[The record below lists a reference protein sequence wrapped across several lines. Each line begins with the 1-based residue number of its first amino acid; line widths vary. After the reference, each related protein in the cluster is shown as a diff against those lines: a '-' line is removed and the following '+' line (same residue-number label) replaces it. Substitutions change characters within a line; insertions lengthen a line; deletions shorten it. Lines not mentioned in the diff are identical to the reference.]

1 MFAQQRAIPSRGG
14 GQVGNGSHY
23 CYTQDVA
30 RQSKQY
36 PTRASGARALVLA
49 VLAVLTSA
57 CASSGNVQSGTSK
70 TPVVVA
76 TYSILGDLVA
86 DLVGDAAKVIVVIPN
101 GQDQHEFEPSAKVV
115 EQINNADF
123 IVSNGLDLEEHLT
136 DVLAEA
142 ATRGVGVF
150 MVAEHVTLRK
160 ANAELTDAKDG
171 AELTDAKDG
180 NDPHLWLDP
189 ITLAEMIPDLS
200 DELGKALGVDLSD
213 NAAQLSLRLATIDVK
228 IKEIMS
234 TLPRCA
240 LVTGHD
246 SLGYFA
252 ARYGCQIVG
261 AVIPSLS
268 SSAETSAGELADLKT
283 AATQANVRAV
293 FTEMGTPRAVVDQ
306 IAKEVGVKSVE
317 LRTHMLPTGSHYAD
331 VMIQLATS
339 IAGALK

>member
-1 MFAQQRAIPSRGG
+1 
-14 GQVGNGSHY
+14 
-23 CYTQDVA
+23 
-30 RQSKQY
+30 
-36 PTRASGARALVLA
+36 
-49 VLAVLTSA
+49 
-57 CASSGNVQSGTSK
+57 
-70 TPVVVA
+70 
-76 TYSILGDLVA
+76 
-86 DLVGDAAKVIVVIPN
+86 
-101 GQDQHEFEPSAKVV
+101 
-115 EQINNADF
+115 
-123 IVSNGLDLEEHLT
+123 
-136 DVLAEA
+136 
-142 ATRGVGVF
+142 
-150 MVAEHVTLRK
+150 
-160 ANAELTDAKDG
+160 
-171 AELTDAKDG
+171 LTDAKDG

-213 NAAQLSLRLATIDVK
+213 SAAQLSLRLATIDVK

-234 TLPRCA
+234 TVPRCA

-283 AATQANVRAV
+283 AATRANVRAV

-317 LRTHMLPTGSHYAD
+317 LRTHMLPTGGHYAD

>member
-1 MFAQQRAIPSRGG
+1 MFAQQRAIRRRGRG
-14 GQVGNGSHY
+14 EVGNGSHY
-23 CYTQDVA
+23 RYTQDMTK
-30 RQSKQY
+30 QSKQY
-36 PTRASGARALVLA
+36 PTRISGARALVLA
-49 VLAVLTSA
+49 VLVVLTSA
-57 CASSGNVQSGTSK
+57 CTSSGNVQSGTSK
-70 TPVVVA
+70 TPVVVV

-86 DLVGDAAKVIVVIPN
+86 DLVGDTAKVIVVIPN

-136 DVLAEA
+136 GVLAEA

-150 MVAEHVTLRK
+150 KAAEHVTLRK
-160 ANAELTDAKDG
+160 AG

-200 DELGKALGVDLSD
+200 NELGKALGVDLSD
-213 NAAQLSLRLATIDVK
+213 SAAQLSLRLATIDVK
-228 IKEIMS
+228 IKEIM
-234 TLPRCA
+234 TTVPRCA

-317 LRTHMLPTGSHYAD
+317 LRTHMLPTGGHYAD

>member
-1 MFAQQRAIPSRGG
+1 M
-14 GQVGNGSHY
+14 
-23 CYTQDVA
+23 TK
-30 RQSKQY
+30 QSKQY
-36 PTRASGARALVLA
+36 PTRISGARALVVA
-49 VLAVLTSA
+49 VSAVLTSA
-57 CASSGNVQSGTSK
+57 CTSSGNVQSGTSK
-70 TPVVVA
+70 TPVVVV

-86 DLVGDAAKVIVVIPN
+86 DLVGDTAKVIVVIPN

-136 DVLAEA
+136 GVLAEA

-150 MVAEHVTLRK
+150 KAAEHVTLRK
-160 ANAELTDAKDG
+160 AG

-200 DELGKALGVDLSD
+200 NELGKVLGVDLSD
-213 NAAQLSLRLATIDVK
+213 SAAQLSLRLATIDVK
-228 IKEIMS
+228 IKEIM
-234 TLPRCA
+234 TTVPRCA

-246 SLGYFA
+246 SRGYFA

-317 LRTHMLPTGSHYAD
+317 LRTHMLPTGGHYAD

>member
-1 MFAQQRAIPSRGG
+1 M
-14 GQVGNGSHY
+14 
-23 CYTQDVA
+23 
-30 RQSKQY
+30 
-36 PTRASGARALVLA
+36 LA
-49 VLAVLTSA
+49 VLVVLTSA
-57 CASSGNVQSGTSK
+57 CTSSGNVQSGISK
-70 TPVVVA
+70 TPVVVV

-136 DVLAEA
+136 GVLAEA

-150 MVAEHVTLRK
+150 KAAEHVTLRK
-160 ANAELTDAKDG
+160 AG

-189 ITLAEMIPDLS
+189 ITLTEMIPDLS
-200 DELGKALGVDLSD
+200 VELGKVLGVDLSES
-213 NAAQLSLRLATIDVK
+213 AAQLSTRMATINVK

-234 TLPRCA
+234 TVPRCS

-268 SSAETSAGELADLKT
+268 SSAETSAGELADLKK
-283 AATQANVRAV
+283 AAAQANVRAV

-317 LRTHMLPTGSHYAD
+317 LRTHMLPTGGHYAD

>member
-1 MFAQQRAIPSRGG
+1 M
-14 GQVGNGSHY
+14 
-23 CYTQDVA
+23 TK
-30 RQSKQY
+30 QSKQY
-36 PTRASGARALVLA
+36 PTRISGARALVLA
-49 VLAVLTSA
+49 VLVVLTSA
-57 CASSGNVQSGTSK
+57 CTSSGNVQSGTSK
-70 TPVVVA
+70 TPVVVV

-86 DLVGDAAKVIVVIPN
+86 DLVGDTAKVIVVIPN

-136 DVLAEA
+136 GVLAEA

-150 MVAEHVTLRK
+150 KAAEHVTLRK
-160 ANAELTDAKDG
+160 AG

-200 DELGKALGVDLSD
+200 NELGKAVGVDLSES
-213 NAAQLSLRLATIDVK
+213 AAQLSTRMATINVK

-234 TLPRCA
+234 TVPRCS

-317 LRTHMLPTGSHYAD
+317 LRTHMLPTGGHYAD

>member
-1 MFAQQRAIPSRGG
+1 MFAQQRAIPSRGRG
-14 GQVGNGSHY
+14 KVGNGSHY
-23 CYTQDVA
+23 CYTQSVA

-36 PTRASGARALVLA
+36 PTRISGARALVIA

-57 CASSGNVQSGTSK
+57 CTSSGNVQSDTSK

-86 DLVGDAAKVIVVIPN
+86 DLVGDAAKVIVLIPN

-142 ATRGVGVF
+142 ATRGVEVF
-150 MVAEHVTLRK
+150 MAAEHVTVRK
-160 ANAELTDAKDG
+160 AG

-200 DELGKALGVDLSD
+200 NELGKALGVDLSD

-234 TLPRCA
+234 TVPRCA

-283 AATQANVRAV
+283 AATRANVRAV

-317 LRTHMLPTGSHYAD
+317 LRTHMLPTGGHYAD

>member
-1 MFAQQRAIPSRGG
+1 M
-14 GQVGNGSHY
+14 
-23 CYTQDVA
+23 TK
-30 RQSKQY
+30 QSKQY
-36 PTRASGARALVLA
+36 PTRISGARALVVA
-49 VLAVLTSA
+49 VSAVLTSA
-57 CASSGNVQSGTSK
+57 CTSSGNVQSGTSK
-70 TPVVVA
+70 TPVVVV

-86 DLVGDAAKVIVVIPN
+86 DLVGDTAKVIVVIPN

-136 DVLAEA
+136 GVLAEA

-150 MVAEHVTLRK
+150 KAAEHVTLRK
-160 ANAELTDAKDG
+160 AG

-200 DELGKALGVDLSD
+200 NELGKVLGVDLSD
-213 NAAQLSLRLATIDVK
+213 SAAQLSLRLATIDVK
-228 IKEIMS
+228 IKEIM
-234 TLPRCA
+234 TTVPRCA

-317 LRTHMLPTGSHYAD
+317 LRTHMLPTGGHYAD

-339 IAGALK
+339 IADALK

>member
-1 MFAQQRAIPSRGG
+1 MSYVRTAKSNPQKDGG
-14 GQVGNGSHY
+14 KVGNGSHY

-70 TPVVVA
+70 TPVVVV

-150 MVAEHVTLRK
+150 MAAEHVTVRK
-160 ANAELTDAKDG
+160 AG

-200 DELGKALGVDLSD
+200 NELGKVLGVDLSD
-213 NAAQLSLRLATIDVK
+213 SAAQLSLGMAAIDVK

-283 AATQANVRAV
+283 AATRANVRAV

-317 LRTHMLPTGSHYAD
+317 LRTHVLPTGGHYAD

>member
-1 MFAQQRAIPSRGG
+1 MFAQQRAIPGRSRGG

-30 RQSKQY
+30 TQSKPY
-36 PTRASGARALVLA
+36 PTHTSGARALALA
-49 VLAVLTSA
+49 VVVVLTSA
-57 CASSGNVQSGTSK
+57 CQGSQNIQSDSSK
-70 TPVVVA
+70 TPVVVV

-136 DVLAEA
+136 GVLAEA

-150 MVAEHVTLRK
+150 TAAEHVTLRR
-160 ANAELTDAKDG
+160 ANAKLTDAKN
-171 AELTDAKDG
+171 G

-200 DELGKALGVDLSD
+200 VELGKVLGVDLSES
-213 NAAQLSLRLATIDVK
+213 AAQLSLRLDTIDAK

-234 TLPRCA
+234 TVPRCA

-268 SSAETSAGELADLKT
+268 SSAETSAGELANLKT
-283 AATQANVRAV
+283 AATQANARAV
-293 FTEMGTPRAVVDQ
+293 FTEIGTPRAVVDQ

-317 LRTHMLPTGSHYAD
+317 LRTHMLPPGGHYAD

-339 IAGALK
+339 IADALK

>member
-1 MFAQQRAIPSRGG
+1 M
-14 GQVGNGSHY
+14 
-23 CYTQDVA
+23 TK
-30 RQSKQY
+30 QSKQY
-36 PTRASGARALVLA
+36 PTRISGARALVVA
-49 VLAVLTSA
+49 VSAVLTSA
-57 CASSGNVQSGTSK
+57 CTSSGNVQSGTSK
-70 TPVVVA
+70 TPVVVV

-86 DLVGDAAKVIVVIPN
+86 DLVGDTAKVIVVIPN

-136 DVLAEA
+136 GVLAEA

-150 MVAEHVTLRK
+150 KAAEHVTLRK
-160 ANAELTDAKDG
+160 AG

-200 DELGKALGVDLSD
+200 NELGKALGVDLSD
-213 NAAQLSLRLATIDVK
+213 SAAQLSLRLATIDVK

-234 TLPRCA
+234 TVPRCA

-317 LRTHMLPTGSHYAD
+317 LRTHMLPTGGHYAD

>member
-1 MFAQQRAIPSRGG
+1 MFAQQRAIRRRGRG
-14 GQVGNGSHY
+14 EVGNGSHY
-23 CYTQDVA
+23 RYTQDMTK
-30 RQSKQY
+30 QSKQY
-36 PTRASGARALVLA
+36 PTRISGARALVVA
-49 VLAVLTSA
+49 VSAVLTSA
-57 CASSGNVQSGTSK
+57 CTSSGNVQSGTSK
-70 TPVVVA
+70 TPVVVV

-86 DLVGDAAKVIVVIPN
+86 DLVGDTAKVIVVIPN

-136 DVLAEA
+136 GVLAEA

-150 MVAEHVTLRK
+150 KAAEHVTLRK
-160 ANAELTDAKDG
+160 AG

-200 DELGKALGVDLSD
+200 NELGKALGVDLSD
-213 NAAQLSLRLATIDVK
+213 SAAQLSLRLATIDVK
-228 IKEIMS
+228 IKEIM
-234 TLPRCA
+234 TTVPRCA

-317 LRTHMLPTGSHYAD
+317 LRTHMLPTGGHYAD